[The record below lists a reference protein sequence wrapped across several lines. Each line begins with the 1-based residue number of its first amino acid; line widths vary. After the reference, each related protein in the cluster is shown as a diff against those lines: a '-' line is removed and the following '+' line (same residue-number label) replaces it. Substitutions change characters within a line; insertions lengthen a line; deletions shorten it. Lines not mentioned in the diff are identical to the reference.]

1 MNKLISKLS
10 CGSPIPMEM
19 TLRTQS
25 SEIKGQCKPPVQM
38 FSSHSANMALT
49 DLGAGNFEEWSLI
62 KLCKNRYVLILVPSA
77 TAD

>member
-25 SEIKGQCKPPVQM
+25 SEIKRQCKPPVQM
-38 FSSHSANMALT
+38 FSSHSANVALT
-49 DLGAGNFEEWSLI
+49 DLGGGNMKSGR
-62 KLCKNRYVLILVPSA
+62 LCSA
-77 TAD
+77 KTGMF